1 MSTQFLCPLNP
12 FHPCKLVTLTKL
24 LKAPFL
30 FYSRVAFYGIKN
42 FPFVFQPELIRSYGY
57 PVEEHEVVSEDG
69 YVLTLHRIPHRKA
82 DSGSDPKIKVPV
94 LLGHCMVASSAVWSL
109 MPNHSLAYS
118 LADSGEFF
126 STTYKFVRLLRS

>member
-12 FHPCKLVTLTKL
+12 LLPSNLLKL
-24 LKAPFL
+24 LNQTTESPIFSK
-30 FYSRVAFYGIKN
+30 VTFYGIKN
-42 FPFVFQPELIRSYGY
+42 FHFVFQPELIRSYGY

-69 YVLTLHRIPHRKA
+69 YVLTLHRIPHGKA

-126 STTYKFVRLLRS
+126 STTYKFVSLLRS